1 MRILWDEASDDLPSF
16 PRIMALRPKPETLP
30 DAENLQVIRLSRHLK
45 VARWLRRGGYLAL
58 LVFVIWLL
66 IYTARGA
73 NFHQAGS
80 DRQAA
85 EWLAWGRSVSTVLI
99 RIALGLIGVGILIPV
114 VERVRYSKL
123 K

>member
-1 MRILWDEASDDLPSF
+1 MT
-16 PRIMALRPKPETLP
+16 PRSHSNTVLADSNPP
-30 DAENLQVIRLSRHLK
+30 AARLFRHLK